1 MLITLALILRFI
13 LTIAGV
19 IIMLPVYIIVMLINT
34 IIEWFQLLFG
44 HGSRTTEDSV
54 MDNREG

>member
-1 MLITLALILRFI
+1 MLITLVLILKFI

-44 HGSRTTEDSV
+44 HGKRTTEDPL

>member
-34 IIEWFQLLFG
+34 VIEWFQLLFG
-44 HGSRTTEDSV
+44 HGKGTTEDSV